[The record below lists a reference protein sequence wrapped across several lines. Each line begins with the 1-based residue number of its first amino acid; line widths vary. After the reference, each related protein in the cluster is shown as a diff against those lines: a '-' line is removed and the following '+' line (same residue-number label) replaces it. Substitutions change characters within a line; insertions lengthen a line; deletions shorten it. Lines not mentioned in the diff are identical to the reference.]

1 MVAMVRLPVRRVGL
15 ALLCGAVGF
24 GMNSMPGAAV
34 APLLLG
40 RAVTLPIAILFG
52 PSLGVLAA
60 AVGAVALRTPV
71 TSALIAV
78 LGFLSLEGLLTG
90 AFAERGRSPLVA
102 GAVLWTSV
110 AVLMLVAPRLLG
122 LDSLRQTI
130 LPIALQLPLNGLVA
144 VVAADLIATSQW
156 ARHLAAYDR
165 PAARRHLRQ
174 FAFHAFVLV
183 ATLPLLLLAAVGN
196 QVTAAKQEADGSARL
211 REAVTSLSEHIGD
224 YVGSYTHAVEPLAA
238 SVGQRKLDSAD
249 RQQLL
254 AEYKKVY
261 PGFITLFV
269 ADRAGIVHEV
279 FPTRS
284 GSPPVSDREYFIQA
298 LRTKAMAVS
307 DVILGRLSHVPLMS
321 KIPYV
326 NRLFK
331 NVAIGRTTSSLM
343 MMVTPRI
350 IIQEEEEEKLGIPA
364 P

>member
-1 MVAMVRLPVRRVGL
+1 MNRLPVRRVGL

-52 PSLGVLAA
+52 PSLGVL
-60 AVGAVALRTPV
+60 
-71 TSALIAV
+71 
-78 LGFLSLEGLLTG
+78 
-90 AFAERGRSPLVA
+90 
-102 GAVLWTSV
+102 
-110 AVLMLVAPRLLG
+110 
-122 LDSLRQTI
+122 
-130 LPIALQLPLNGLVA
+130 
-144 VVAADLIATSQW
+144 
-156 ARHLAAYDR
+156 
-165 PAARRHLRQ
+165 PAARGHVRQ

-224 YVGSYTHAVEPLAA
+224 YVGSHTHAVESLAA

-254 AEYKKVY
+254 TEYKKVY

-307 DVILGRLSHVPLMS
+307 DVILGRLSHVPIVTIAVPLIDAGGTVTGVAGGS
-321 KIPYV
+321 LGP
-326 NRLFK
+326 FK
-331 NVAIGRTTSSLM
+331 VDRFVPGFRTLSG
-343 MMVTPRI
+343 P
-350 IIQEEEEEKLGIPA
+350 
-364 P
+364 